1 MAHAPARSPTPERC
15 IASSGSFNNV
25 GTGFDGSGRRVAGK
39 DSKGHHWVDGYLVPS
54 IGILNAPLWVV
65 SYGLHAGQCFGSLN
79 SSSSSFT
86 HK

>member
-1 MAHAPARSPTPERC
+1 MGKVDVRHKGEKKK
-15 IASSGSFNNV
+15 ASRVAVEPGSANKAVN
-25 GTGFDGSGRRVAGK
+25 RRVAGK